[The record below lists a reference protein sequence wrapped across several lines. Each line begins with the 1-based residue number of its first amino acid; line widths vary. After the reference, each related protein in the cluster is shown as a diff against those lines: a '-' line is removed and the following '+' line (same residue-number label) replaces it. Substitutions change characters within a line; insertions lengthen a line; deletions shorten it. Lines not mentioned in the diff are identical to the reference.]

1 MDKFDR
7 ELLRLLSAD
16 SSISNAVIGDR
27 IGLSASQVSRRRVRL
42 ENDGIITGYRA
53 DLNYKAL
60 DRSLSAF
67 IKVRLH
73 GHSRDSF
80 ANFKTL
86 VNDIPEVCLACTL
99 TGDADY
105 LLHVRLKDLQA
116 LSSLISTRLLAH
128 VDVREVRSDVVLDM
142 IKDEKSI
149 EP

>member
-7 ELLRLLSAD
+7 ELLQILSTD
-16 SSISNAVIGDR
+16 SSISNALIGER
-27 IGLSASQVSRRRVRL
+27 IGLSASQISRRRVRL
-42 ENDGIITGYRA
+42 ESDGIITGYRA
-53 DLNYKAL
+53 DLNYTAL
-60 DRSLSAF
+60 DRSLNAF

-73 GHSRDSF
+73 GHSEGSF
-80 ANFKTL
+80 ENFKTL
-86 VNDIPEVCLACTL
+86 ISDIPEVCLACTL

-142 IKDEKSI
+142 IKDGI
-149 EP
+149 